1 MTALQRV
8 ARAQRLLGVGV
19 IATALAWGFA
29 VYLASLAIIAF
40 ADSFIRSGKVA
51 GPNALVG
58 ALVLG
63 TVTMA
68 ALLWRGRRV
77 ASTGRVALW
86 IEESL
91 PRLHYA
97 LISAI
102 EPGLVGDPRALEAAV
117 ASEDIS
123 GATTAALKRTVLPAA
138 GALILA
144 AALLYISPA
153 SAFGRSALLGGFGTT
168 RRVAGL
174 PAESR
179 LTGLRV
185 EVVPPAYARQG
196 RRTLD
201 DPASVRAL
209 VGSTVIVSGDGSG
222 NGLAGRIGDVST
234 HVTGSGTSWRAQLTM
249 PGKPAALTL
258 TDRSYEK
265 IIVLEPQIDEAPK
278 VALLSPVRDT
288 TVRVPQLVVELHAET
303 TDDIGL
309 TTGYFEYLITS
320 GSGEIFTARTVTT
333 PPVEFGGART
343 GTLDATLGLASLK
356 LSQGDVVSVRAIVRD
371 ANTLSGPS
379 IGTSE
384 TRTFRIARAYEYD
397 SVSVDAAG
405 PLPIDSTATS
415 QRMLIAMAEKLV
427 REQSRIAR
435 QELVKR
441 STEIGELEDRIR
453 KRVHEILFESQDL
466 SGQKQ
471 QPGDPAPG
479 IEEMEPADEITGLR
493 NPNLTSAYNSLWEAV
508 RSLQIAEPGPA
519 LPPMRAALKAL
530 DRARVANRLY
540 LRGAPPK
547 IVVDIQRV
555 RLTGKDK
562 GVSSVRTPRSFADSL
577 RVRLSTRF
585 NAALDLI
592 QSQPARAIRDLALIR
607 VDAISTLPG
616 FAAALA
622 DAADA
627 MRTGRDATLPLLR
640 ARRAL
645 DGSPEA
651 TPGLPLWSGGD

>member
-1 MTALQRV
+1 MTARQRV
-8 ARAQRLLGVGV
+8 ERTQRLLGVGIV
-19 IATALAWGFA
+19 ATAMAWGGA
-29 VYLASLAIIAF
+29 VYFAAMAVIAF
-40 ADSFIRSGKVA
+40 AGRFARSSVA
-51 GPNALVG
+51 MSGNGFAF
-58 ALVLG
+58 ALVLAAA
-63 TVTMA
+63 TTT
-68 ALLWRGRRV
+68 ALLWRGRHV
-77 ASTGRVALW
+77 ASAGRVALW
-86 IEESL
+86 IEERL

-102 EPGLVGDPRALEAAV
+102 EPGLAGDQRALEQAV
-117 ASEDIS
+117 ATEDIT
-123 GATTAALKRTVLPAA
+123 GTTVAALRRTVLPAA
-138 GALILA
+138 GAFILA

-153 SAFGRSALLGGFGTT
+153 SAFGHSNVFGIGAGGARGA
-168 RRVAGL
+168 V

-179 LTGLRV
+179 LNGLKV
-185 EVVPPAYARQG
+185 EVIPPNYARLD

-201 DPASVRAL
+201 DPISVRAL
-209 VGSTVIVSGDGSG
+209 VGSTIIVTGDGSSS
-222 NGLAGRIGDVST
+222 GLGARLGDVAQN
-234 HVTGSGTSWRAQLTM
+234 VTGQGSTWKLQLAL
-249 PGKPAALTL
+249 PEKPAALRL

-265 IIVLEPQIDEAPK
+265 VIVLDPQVDEAPK
-278 VALLSPVRDT
+278 VVLVSPVRDT
-288 TVRVPQLVVELHAET
+288 TVRVPQLVVQLHAET
-303 TDDIGL
+303 TDDVAL

-343 GTLDATLGLASLK
+343 GALDATLSLGSLK

-384 TRTFRIARAYEYD
+384 TRTFRVARADEYD
-397 SVSVDAAG
+397 SVSVEAAG

-427 REQSRIAR
+427 REQPKITR

-471 QPGDPAPG
+471 QAGEPPAG
-479 IEEMEPADEITGLR
+479 IEEMEPADEITGLK

-508 RSLQIAEPGPA
+508 RSLQIAEPAPA

-530 DRARVANRLY
+530 DRARLANRLY
-540 LRGAPPK
+540 LRGMPPK

-562 GVSSVRTPRSFADSL
+562 GISNVRTPRSFADSL
-577 RVRLSTRF
+577 RFRLSARF
-585 NAALDLI
+585 NATIDLI
-592 QSQPARAIRDLALIR
+592 QSQPARAIRDLALIQ
-607 VDAISTLPG
+607 VDAISSFPG

-627 MRTGRDATLPLLR
+627 MRTGRDATLPMLR
-640 ARRAL
+640 ARRAI

-651 TPGLPLWSGGD
+651 TPGLPVWSGGG